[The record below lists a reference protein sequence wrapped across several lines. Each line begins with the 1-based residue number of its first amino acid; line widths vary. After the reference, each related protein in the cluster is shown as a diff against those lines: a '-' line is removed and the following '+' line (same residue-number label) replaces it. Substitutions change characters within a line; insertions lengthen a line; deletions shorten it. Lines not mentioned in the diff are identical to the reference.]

1 MNISFFRSIIYDF
14 NCDNYDEHEADS
26 GMQKK
31 GRLSKVT
38 CLVDV
43 LRITF
48 EEGKKKRKN
57 NKKTHS
63 VSTLNILSYLIVI
76 VIWS

>member
-48 EEGKKKRKN
+48 EEGKKNERIIKRP
-57 NKKTHS
+57 
-63 VSTLNILSYLIVI
+63 IQFVI
-76 VIWS
+76 